1 MNEISS
7 FNSPL
12 KTPQFA
18 LTSQNPDVRKWSA
31 ANKLVLICI
40 PLCASLFSSPLLF
53 FPRCQ
58 IRLCQ
63 SVSVTYTLLP
73 CLQSLWLSGHFQ
85 ASTIPHLLSW
95 VPHLKSPSAICLL
108 STTTDQTP
116 GAPVTIFYLHLG
128 FCCVSLTARKHLNF
142 CIFSFLLWFLLFSLM
157 WSLRIDTVTFIFQL
171 RFSQRVV
178 CVS

>member
-1 MNEISS
+1 MKCRKQIGFNLYSS
-7 FNSPL
+7 LCQPFFF
-12 KTPQFA
+12 T
-18 LTSQNPDVRKWSA
+18 TS
-31 ANKLVLICI
+31 
-40 PLCASLFSSPLLF
+40 F